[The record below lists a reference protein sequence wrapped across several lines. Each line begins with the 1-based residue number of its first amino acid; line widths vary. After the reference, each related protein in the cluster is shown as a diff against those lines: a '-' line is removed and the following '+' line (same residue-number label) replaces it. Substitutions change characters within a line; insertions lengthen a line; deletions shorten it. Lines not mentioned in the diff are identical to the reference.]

1 MTRLRVTRSVI
12 NCAST
17 LTNIKN
23 KTKKKG
29 VVHLGVIL
37 KDFNGVQSF
46 PLHDRILHGQRKTHR
61 LGIFQFTV
69 PSYIR

>member
-1 MTRLRVTRSVI
+1 MTRLGVTMSVI

-23 KTKKKG
+23 KLKKG
-29 VVHLGVIL
+29 VVHLCVIL

-46 PLHDRILHGQRKTHR
+46 QLHDRILHGQRKTHK
-61 LGIFQFTV
+61 LGIVQFTV
-69 PSYIR
+69 PS